1 MTASRMQRA
10 QPVQRRGSSG
20 GHRQGWLLR
29 PAQQQNRQA
38 QASRRQQLGLG
49 SETAGIFAHHSV
61 NTMLA
66 QQAEFVIEIKWPA
79 FGEPGR
85 FGQWLRHNR
94 INAAHQIKML
104 WRSGIGRH
112 FQPAD
117 GEENPPRRSA
127 QSGDDAGMV
136 IEFTPVIPRSGLPG
150 WAAQSQDRYA
160 ADGGRFG
167 GMKRHHTGK
176 RMGGIHQ
183 GSDML
188 RPQPLHQAGN
198 TAKTADAVA
207 YAGRYLRL
215 PRAAGQRQGGLE
227 KRFFG
232 QKLYQFA
239 GFAGAAKNE
248 DAHG

>member
-1 MTASRMQRA
+1 MTAPMMQRA
-10 QPVQRRGSSG
+10 QPIQRSGGSG
-20 GHRQGWLLR
+20 GHGYIRLLR
-29 PAQQQNRQA
+29 PAQQQNRQV
-38 QASRRQQLGLG
+38 QLSRRQQLGFG
-49 SETAGIFAHHSV
+49 GETTGIFAHHNV

-66 QQAEFVIEIKWPA
+66 QQAKFVIEIKRPA
-79 FGEPGR
+79 FSEPDR
-85 FGQWLRHNR
+85 LRQRLRHNR

-117 GEENPPRRSA
+117 GEENPPWRGA

-150 WAAQSQDRYA
+150 WAAQSQDRNA

-167 GMKRHHTGK
+167 GMKRHHAGK

-183 GSDML
+183 GSDLL

-198 TAKTADAVA
+198 TTKAADAVA
-207 YAGRYLRL
+207 DASRYLRL
-215 PRAAGQRQGGLE
+215 PGAAGQRQGGLE
-227 KRFFG
+227 KRLIG
-232 QKLYQFA
+232 QKLYQRA

>member
-1 MTASRMQRA
+1 
-10 QPVQRRGSSG
+10 
-20 GHRQGWLLR
+20 
-29 PAQQQNRQA
+29 
-38 QASRRQQLGLG
+38 
-49 SETAGIFAHHSV
+49 
-61 NTMLA
+61 MLA
-66 QQAEFVIEIKWPA
+66 QQAKFVIEIERPT
-79 FGEPGR
+79 FGEPDR
-85 FGQWLRHNR
+85 CGQWLRRNR

-104 WRSGIGRH
+104 RRSGIGRH

-117 GEENPPRRSA
+117 GEENPPWRGA
-127 QSGDDAGMV
+127 QSGNDAGMV
-136 IEFTPVIPRSGLPG
+136 VIFLPVIPRSGLPG

-167 GMKRHHTGK
+167 GMKRHHAGK

-183 GSDML
+183 GGDLL

-198 TAKTADAVA
+198 TAKAADAVA
-207 YAGRYLRL
+207 DASRYLRL

-227 KRFFG
+227 KRLIG
-232 QKLYQFA
+232 QTLYQRA